1 MRTNLSG
8 MQISFWGIE
17 WDEQEGQL
25 QVMGD
30 RKSEVGNVDVILRR
44 ITEGL
49 SAEVPYNGNEIVER

>member
-1 MRTNLSG
+1 MAG

>member
-1 MRTNLSG
+1 MRTNLAG

>member
-1 MRTNLSG
+1 MAG

-30 RKSEVGNVDVILRR
+30 HKSEVGNVDVILRR
-44 ITEGL
+44 ITEGF
-49 SAEVPYNGNEIVER
+49 SAEVPRHGNEIVER

>member
-1 MRTNLSG
+1 MAG

-44 ITEGL
+44 IPDGL
-49 SAEVPYNGNEIVER
+49 SAEVPLMGTR